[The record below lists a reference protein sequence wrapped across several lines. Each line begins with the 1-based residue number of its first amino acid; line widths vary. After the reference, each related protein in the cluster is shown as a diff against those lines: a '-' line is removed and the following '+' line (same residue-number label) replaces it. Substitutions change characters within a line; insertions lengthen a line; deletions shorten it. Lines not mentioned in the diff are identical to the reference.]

1 MKAVLKTFMGRGG
14 TLATLCVSA
23 LLLAGNVHAAGTQ
36 AGTSIGNKA
45 TLSYSVGAVAQ
56 TPIASAPTGST
67 NGTGATTTFVVDNK
81 VNLTVSTTDSSPVN
95 GVAGQALVTA
105 TFVVSNTGN
114 NTQDFSLASANL
126 ANTTSVTVGA
136 SSYTDNFD
144 VTGCTTYVGVGAGP
158 TWTAQTYIG
167 SLGPDASQTVKVVC
181 AIPLSQLNGDVSG
194 ISLTATARTAG
205 TNGAGA
211 LVQSATNDPN
221 VVDIVFADVA
231 GTDDLA
237 LQANHSARS
246 AYRVV
251 TAALTVTKT
260 VTAVCDPFNG
270 ATNPKNIPG
279 SYAAYTITIANNGGA
294 SATLG
299 QITDVLNSN
308 VSFDSDLIAGTGAGT
323 NCAAGTSP
331 QGGAGKG
338 FKVTSATRP
347 AASYPKYLTTSNSD
361 SDGAGLN
368 ASTLTVDFGIALPAE
383 GTFAAGE
390 LKVGESVSVTF
401 QVKIN

>member
-1 MKAVLKTFMGRGG
+1 MKAVLKSFLGRGG
-14 TLATLCVSA
+14 TLAAFCVSA
-23 LLLAGNVHAAGTQ
+23 LLVAGNVHAAGTQ

-45 TLSYSVGAVAQ
+45 SLTYSVGSVAQ
-56 TPIASAPTGST
+56 TAIASSPTGST
-67 NGTGATTTFVVDNK
+67 NATGNTTTFVVDNK
-81 VNLTVSTTDSSPVN
+81 VNVTVSTTDSSPVS
-95 GVAGQALVTA
+95 GVAGQSLVTA

-126 ANTTSVTVGA
+126 ASTTSVTVGA

-144 VTGCTTYVGVGAGP
+144 VTSCTTYVVNGA
-158 TWTAQTYIG
+158 TSTAQTYIG
-167 SLGPDASQTVKVVC
+167 SLAPDASQTVKVVC
-181 AIPLSQLNGDVSG
+181 AIPLAQLNGDVSG
-194 ISLTATARTAG
+194 ITLTATARAAG
-205 TNGAGA
+205 SNGVTV
-211 LVQSATNDPN
+211 LTQSATNDPN
-221 VVDIVFADVA
+221 VVDIVFADGA
-231 GTDDLA
+231 GTDDAALA
-237 LQANHSARS
+237 ANYSARS
-246 AYRVV
+246 AYRVA

-260 VTAVCDPFNG
+260 VAAVCDPFNG
-270 ATNPKNIPG
+270 STNPKNIPG

-299 QITDVLNSN
+299 QITDTLNAN
-308 VSFDSDLIAGTGAGT
+308 LSFDSDLISGSGVGT

-347 AASYPKYLTTSNSD
+347 AASYPKYLTSSNSD
-361 SDGAGLN
+361 SDGAGYN
-368 ASTLTVDFGIALPAE
+368 AGALTVDFGIALPAE
-383 GTFAAGE
+383 GTFGAGE